1 MLYSLLAMLFMANDT
16 VTAPRDSLAPQVAD
30 SMRVDTLK
38 EVTVQGGR
46 LPLEKA
52 IDRNLQQKVPL
63 RIPSLGEIL
72 EKVAPGINDKITHP
86 FAIKQRKMERRTK
99 RTRKILE
106 HYDQVKTFD
115 DLLREAIQREA
126 LLQEETNVK
135 KEQQ

>member
-52 IDRNLQQKVPL
+52 IDKNLQQKVPL

-86 FAIKQRKMERRTK
+86 FAIKQRKMERRKK

-106 HYDQVKTFD
+106 HYDHVKTFD

-126 LLQEETNVK
+126 LLQEEKNVK

>member
-86 FAIKQRKMERRTK
+86 FAIKQRKMERRKK

-126 LLQEETNVK
+126 LLQEEKNVK
-135 KEQQ
+135 NEQQ

>member
-1 MLYSLLAMLFMANDT
+1 M
-16 VTAPRDSLAPQVAD
+16 
-30 SMRVDTLK
+30 
-38 EVTVQGGR
+38 
-46 LPLEKA
+46 EKA
-52 IDRNLQQKVPL
+52 IDKNLQQKVPL

-86 FAIKQRKMERRTK
+86 FAIKQRKMERRKK

-126 LLQEETNVK
+126 LLQEEKNVK

>member
-52 IDRNLQQKVPL
+52 IDKNLQQKVPL

-86 FAIKQRKMERRTK
+86 FAFKQRKMERRKK

-126 LLQEETNVK
+126 LLQEEKNVK